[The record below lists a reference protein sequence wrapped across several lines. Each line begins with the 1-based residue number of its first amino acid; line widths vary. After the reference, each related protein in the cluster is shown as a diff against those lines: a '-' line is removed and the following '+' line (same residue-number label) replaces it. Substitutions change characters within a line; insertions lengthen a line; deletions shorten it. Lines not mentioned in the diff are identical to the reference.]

1 MEGEKDSESFGARIT
16 RNGVLDRKLWA
27 FEAMGAKWPFQEV
40 LGAYLKFYE
49 RLKSLGAKI

>member
-27 FEAMGAKWPFQEV
+27 FEAMWAKWPFQEV

-49 RLKSLGAKI
+49 RLKSHGAKI